1 MNQRVVVTG
10 MGVISPV
17 GISKDTFWQALLDGK
32 SGIETITRF
41 DVSEYPAKIAGEVK
55 DFDPSAYIEK
65 KEARRMDP
73 SEQYAILASYEAI
86 EDAKLDIDSVDLD
99 RCGVVIGSGIGGIS
113 TFEKQHSLLEKS
125 GPSRVSPFFIPMMI
139 IDMCAGL
146 VSIKL
151 GFRGPN
157 YATVSACASSS
168 HAIIDAYR
176 IIQRGEADVMITGGA
191 EATITPS
198 ALAGFCQAKALSTR
212 NDDPHKA
219 SRPFDINRDGFVM
232 GEGSGILLLESY
244 EHAKVRGAKIYAE
257 IKGAGMTADAHH
269 LTAPHPEGYG
279 ACKAMEIALKD
290 AGLKPEEVSHINTH
304 GTSTDLGDIAE
315 TKAIKEIFGDHAYK
329 IPINSTKSMTGH
341 LLGSAGA
348 IELIASILAIDE
360 QIVHP
365 TINLDDPD
373 PQCDLDYVPNV
384 KREAKVDN
392 IISNSFGFGGHNVT
406 LVAGKF
412 NGE

>member
-10 MGVISPV
+10 LGVISPV
-17 GISKDTFWQALLDGK
+17 GNSKDTFWQALLEGK
-32 SGIETITRF
+32 SGVETITRF
-41 DVSEYPAKIAGEVK
+41 DVTDYPAKIAGEVK

-113 TFEKQHSLLEKS
+113 TFEKQHSLLENS

-176 IIQRGEADVMITGGA
+176 IIQRGEADVMLTGGA

-244 EHAKVRGAKIYAE
+244 EHAKARGAKIYAE
-257 IKGAGMTADAHH
+257 IKGGGMTADAHH
-269 LTAPHPEGYG
+269 LTAPHPEGYKG
-279 ACKAMEIALKD
+279 CR
-290 AGLKPEEVSHINTH
+290 
-304 GTSTDLGDIAE
+304 
-315 TKAIKEIFGDHAYK
+315 IK
-329 IPINSTKSMTGH
+329 TG
-341 LLGSAGA
+341 
-348 IELIASILAIDE
+348 
-360 QIVHP
+360 
-365 TINLDDPD
+365 
-373 PQCDLDYVPNV
+373 
-384 KREAKVDN
+384 R
-392 IISNSFGFGGHNVT
+392 
-406 LVAGKF
+406 
-412 NGE
+412 GEPY